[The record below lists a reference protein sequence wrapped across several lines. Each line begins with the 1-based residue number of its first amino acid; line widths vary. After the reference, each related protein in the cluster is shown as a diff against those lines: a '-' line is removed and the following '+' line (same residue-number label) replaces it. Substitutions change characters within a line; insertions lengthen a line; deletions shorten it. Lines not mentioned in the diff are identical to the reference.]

1 MKTSRLLTV
10 VLTSLSLLSLTG
22 CGNTNDYT
30 YKDITFSV
38 SNDYKYEESNG
49 AYVFISDNA
58 RIVVTEKESTL
69 QNIIDNNTWIND
81 YDVEYKTDNIKIN
94 GIDIN
99 KIYLE
104 QSRQKDGIARF
115 TSIEYTFKINNTNY
129 KISASD
135 IMDTIDIK
143 PIEEELENL
152 INSIETN

>member
-1 MKTSRLLTV
+1 MKTTRLLTV

-58 RIVVTEKESTL
+58 RIIIDEKESAL
-69 QNIIDNNTWIND
+69 QKIIDNNTWIND
-81 YDVEYKTDNIKIN
+81 YDVEYETDNMEVN

-104 QSRQKDGIARF
+104 EAKQKGGIARF

-129 KISASD
+129 RISVSY

-143 PIEEELENL
+143 PIEKELENL
-152 INSIETN
+152 INSIETK